1 MTTVRELMSHTLR
14 SVDPSAPMAEVRDL
28 MAGEALG
35 AVAVL
40 DGDRLVGIVSATDLV
55 QGWSATQPVSS
66 MVSQDVLTVAPSDTA
81 VAAAST
87 MVRHSVH
94 HLVVVDDG
102 RPVAMLSAWDLLHAL
117 L

>member
-1 MTTVRELMSHTLR
+1 MSHTLR
-14 SVDPSAPMAEVRDL
+14 SVDPSTPMSEVRDL

-40 DGDRLVGIVSATDLV
+40 DGPRVVGIVSATDFV
-55 QGWSATQPVSS
+55 QGWSPTQAVSS
-66 MVSQDVLTVAPSDTA
+66 MMSQDVLTVTPGDTA
-81 VAAAST
+81 AAAAST
-87 MVRHSVH
+87 MVRHGVH
-94 HLVVVDDG
+94 HLVVVDAD